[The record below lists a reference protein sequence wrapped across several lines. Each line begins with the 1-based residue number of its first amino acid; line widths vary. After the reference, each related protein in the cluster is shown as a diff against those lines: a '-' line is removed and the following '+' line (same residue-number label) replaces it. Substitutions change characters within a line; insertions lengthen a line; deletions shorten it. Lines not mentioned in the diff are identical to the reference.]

1 MQRRM
6 NLDARMPEDFDLAEI
21 TGLSDEEAERRLAQ
35 EGYNEIAAATRRNT
49 LSIAW
54 GVLSEPM
61 FLLLVSAGV
70 LYLGLGDRKQA
81 IILMMFVLVVIGITF
96 YQERKA
102 ERALEALRDLSSP
115 RANVIRSREQKRIAG
130 RDVVRGDK
138 VLLSEGD
145 RVPADAVL
153 LMCTNLSAD
162 ESLLTGESVPVRKTY
177 DVTGGT
183 EMARPGGD
191 DLPFVW
197 SGTLVVQGRGLA
209 EVKATGSATEMG
221 RIGKA
226 LQEVEPEAT
235 PLQKETRRAV
245 GFIVVFGGLLC
256 VLVVVLYGLTRHT
269 TTGDNQ
275 WLTGLLVGLTLAMAL
290 LPEEFPV
297 VLTIFLTMGAWR
309 ISKKD
314 VLTREVPA
322 VETLGSATVLCVDK
336 TGTLTYNRISV
347 SRLVVDGTAYDL
359 GDHKREPLPEEF
371 HQLVEFSILASQ
383 KDPFDP
389 LERAI
394 KRLGDR
400 KLFATEHLHDD
411 WTLMREYALS
421 QELLAL
427 SHVWKSPGGREFLI
441 AAKGAPEAVADLCHV
456 DEDRRRDLMDQVGM
470 MADDGLRVIGVA
482 RALFTPQDLPAD
494 QHEFTFKFLGLV
506 GLADPVRANVPE
518 SVTEC
523 STAGIRVVM
532 ITGDY
537 PGTARHVAS
546 RIGLDQI
553 DQIITGPELDEMND
567 GELME
572 RIKTVSIFARVVPE
586 QKLRIVNALKAN
598 GEIVAMTGDGVND
611 APALKSANIGIA
623 MGGRGTDVAREAAAL
638 VLVDDDFSSIVDAV
652 RLGRRIFDNLKKAI
666 SFIVAVHVPIAG
678 LALIPVIF
686 DLPLILLPV
695 HLAFLELIIDPVC
708 SIVFEGEPE
717 ETGVMDRPPR
727 RLSDPLFNKRTVG
740 LSLLQGLFV
749 LIICTFVFCIAHWR
763 PGISDGE
770 ARALAFSTLVI
781 ANIGLILTNRSWS
794 RTIGQTLREPN
805 RALWYA
811 IGATVL
817 LLGLALYVPALRSL
831 FHFSKLSFIDV
842 LIAVAAGA
850 LSVIWFEALKVV
862 LRRRAP

>member
-1 MQRRM
+1 MT
-6 NLDARMPEDFDLAEI
+6 EEFDI
-21 TGLSDEEAERRLAQ
+21 GDVTGLSDEEAERRLSE
-35 EGYNEIAAATRRNT
+35 EGYNEIAATARRHI
-49 LSIAW
+49 LRIAW
-54 GVLSEPM
+54 DVASEPM
-61 FLLLVSAGV
+61 FLLLVSAGI

-81 IILMMFVLVVIGITF
+81 IILMSFVIVVISITF
-96 YQERKA
+96 YQERRG

-115 RANVIRSREQKRIAG
+115 RANVIRSGEQKRIAG
-130 RDVVRGDK
+130 RDVVRGDT
-138 VLLSEGD
+138 VLLAEGD
-145 RVPADAVL
+145 RVPADASL
-153 LMCTNLSAD
+153 LMCTNLTVD
-162 ESLLTGESVPVRKTY
+162 ESLLTGESIPVRKAC
-177 DVTGGT
+177 DVAGETD
-183 EMARPGGD
+183 MVRPGGD

-209 EVKATGSATEMG
+209 EVKATGAATEMG

-226 LQEVEPEAT
+226 LEGIEPEAT
-235 PLQKETRRAV
+235 PLQKETRRVV

-256 VLVVVLYGLTRHT
+256 VLVVVLYGLTRHNA
-269 TTGDNQ
+269 TGGND
-275 WLTGLLVGLTLAMAL
+275 WLKGLLVGLTLAMAM

-336 TGTLTYNRISV
+336 TGTLTHNRISV

-389 LERAI
+389 IERAI

-427 SHVWKSPGGREFLI
+427 SHVWKSPEGREFLI
-441 AAKGAPEAVADLCHV
+441 AAKGAPEAVADLCHMG
-456 DEDRRRDLMDQVGM
+456 EQRRSELMDRVSA

-482 RALFTPQDLPAD
+482 KALFTAADLPAD
-494 QHEFTFKFLGLV
+494 QHEFTFQFLGLV

-523 STAGIRVVM
+523 STAGIRVIM

-537 PGTARHVAS
+537 PGTAQHVAR
-546 RIGLDQI
+546 RIGLEPVEELM
-553 DQIITGPELDEMND
+553 TGPELDDMTD
-567 GELME
+567 RELTE
-572 RIKTVSIFARVVPE
+572 RIKTVNIFARVVPE
-586 QKLRIVNALKAN
+586 QKLRIVDALKAN

-638 VLVDDDFSSIVDAV
+638 VLVDDDFSSIVDSV
-652 RLGRRIFDNLKKAI
+652 RLGRRIFDNLKKAM

-686 DLPLILLPV
+686 NLPLVLLPV
-695 HLAFLELIIDPVC
+695 HLAFLELIIDPAC

-717 ETGVMDRPPR
+717 EAGVMRRPPR
-727 RLSDPLFNKRTVG
+727 DLSDPLFNKRTVG
-740 LSLLQGLFV
+740 ISLLQGFFV
-749 LIICTFVFCIAHWR
+749 LVICALVFRVALWR
-763 PGISDGE
+763 GLGPNE
-770 ARALAFSTLVI
+770 ARALTFTTLVI
-781 ANIGLILTNRSWS
+781 ANIGLILTNRSWN
-794 RTIGQTLREPN
+794 RTIRQTLRESN
-805 RALWYA
+805 KALWYVIA
-811 IGATVL
+811 GTVL
-817 LLGLALYVPALRSL
+817 LLGLVLYVPALRSL
-831 FHFSKLSFIDV
+831 FEFSKLGFLDLLV
-842 LIAVAAGA
+842 AVGAGV
-850 LSVIWFEALKVV
+850 LSVMWFEALKLVQ
-862 LRRRAP
+862 RRRAPI

>member
-1 MQRRM
+1 MT
-6 NLDARMPEDFDLAEI
+6 AEFDIGEI
-21 TGLSDEEAERRLAQ
+21 TGLTDEEAARRLAE
-35 EGYNEIAAATRRNT
+35 EGYNEIAATARRHI
-49 LSIAW
+49 LRIAW
-54 GVLSEPM
+54 DVASEPM
-61 FLLLVSAGV
+61 FLLLVSAGI

-81 IILMMFVLVVIGITF
+81 IILMSFVMVVIGITF
-96 YQERKA
+96 YQERRA

-115 RANVIRSREQKRIAG
+115 RANVIRSGEQKRIAG
-130 RDVVRGDK
+130 RDVVRGDM
-138 VLLSEGD
+138 VLLAEGD
-145 RVPADAVL
+145 RVPADASL
-153 LMCTNLSAD
+153 LMCTNLTVD
-162 ESLLTGESVPVRKTY
+162 ESLLTGESIPVRKAC

-183 EMARPGGD
+183 DMVRPGGD

-209 EVKATGSATEMG
+209 EVKATGAATEMG

-226 LQEVEPEAT
+226 LEGIEPEAT
-235 PLQKETRRAV
+235 PLQKETRRVV

-256 VLVVVLYGLTRHT
+256 VLVVVLYGLTRHNA
-269 TTGDNQ
+269 TGGND
-275 WLTGLLVGLTLAMAL
+275 WLTGLLVGLTLAMAM

-389 LERAI
+389 IERAI

-427 SHVWKSPGGREFLI
+427 SHVWKSPEGREFLI
-441 AAKGAPEAVADLCHV
+441 AAKGAPEAVADLCHMG
-456 DEDRRRDLMDQVGM
+456 EQRRRELMDRVSA

-482 RALFTPQDLPAD
+482 KALFTASDLPAD
-494 QHEFTFKFLGLV
+494 QHEFTFQFLGLV

-537 PGTARHVAS
+537 PGTAQHVAR
-546 RIGLDQI
+546 RIGLEPVEELM
-553 DQIITGPELDEMND
+553 TGPELDDMTD
-567 GELME
+567 RELTE
-572 RIKTVSIFARVVPE
+572 RIKTVNIFARVVPE
-586 QKLRIVNALKAN
+586 QKLRIVDALKAN

-638 VLVDDDFSSIVDAV
+638 VLVDDDFSSIVDSV
-652 RLGRRIFDNLKKAI
+652 RLGRRIFDNLKKAM

-686 DLPLILLPV
+686 KLPLVLLPV
-695 HLAFLELIIDPVC
+695 HLAFLELIIDPAC

-717 ETGVMDRPPR
+717 EAGIMRRPPR
-727 RLSDPLFNKRTVG
+727 DLSDPLFNKRTVG
-740 LSLLQGLFV
+740 ISLLQGFFV
-749 LIICTFVFCIAHWR
+749 LVICAFVFCIALWR
-763 PGISDGE
+763 GMGPRE
-770 ARALAFSTLVI
+770 ARALTFTTLVI
-781 ANIGLILTNRSWS
+781 ANIGLILTNRSWT
-794 RTIGQTLREPN
+794 RTIRQTLREPN
-805 RALWYA
+805 KALWYV
-811 IGATVL
+811 IVGTVL
-817 LLGLALYVPALRSL
+817 LLGLVLYVPALRSL
-831 FHFSKLSFIDV
+831 FEFSKLNLEDV
-842 LIAVAAGA
+842 LIAVGSGV
-850 LSVIWFEALKVV
+850 LSVIWFEALK
-862 LRRRAP
+862 LIQRRRAPLRHAG